1 MLKIESKVF
10 IIWQKT
16 KLINILKFLTE
27 KKKNHTLMQIVN
39 KIEIYMSKIFFF
51 VKKKPIFKY

>member
-1 MLKIESKVF
+1 MLKIEWKVF

-51 VKKKPIFKY
+51 VKK